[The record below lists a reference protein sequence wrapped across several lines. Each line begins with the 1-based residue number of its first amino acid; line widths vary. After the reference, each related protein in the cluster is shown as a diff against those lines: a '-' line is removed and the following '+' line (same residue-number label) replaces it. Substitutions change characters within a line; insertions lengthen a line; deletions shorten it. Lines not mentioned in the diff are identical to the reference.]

1 MYCNNCCMFIAA
13 TAAALHS
20 VLSCPG
26 LDTRWEMFIAPGLEM
41 PQRIPVQWC
50 LGVGNYTQASL
61 HVHTLWIMTQ
71 TVQYWET
78 QIHSDSFLFFPTPG
92 GRKTHTRV
100 HLFFYFSP
108 PFLFFSKESQPLALI
123 LLLSFSVVGME
134 ADGSWHD
141 GGIVLTVELM

>member
-13 TAAALHS
+13 VAAALHS
-20 VLSCPG
+20 VLSCPS
-26 LDTRWEMFIAPGLEM
+26 LKTRWEMFNAPGLEM
-41 PQRIPVQWC
+41 PLWIHAQLC
-50 LGVGNYTQASL
+50 LGVGNYAQAPL
-61 HVHTLWIMTQ
+61 HVHSLWIMTQ

-78 QIHSDSFLFFPTPG
+78 QIHSDSFLFFPAG
-92 GRKTHTRV
+92 GRNNRV

-108 PFLFFSKESQPLALI
+108 PFIFFSKESRPLAVI

-134 ADGSWHD
+134 ADGSWLD